1 MHQLWKNLKFNLIK
15 IMEKNIEYKVFPYHF
30 FMLTTSAI
38 CYPKT
43 VSASTKKIFKI
54 MKIFFMF
61 AAFSVNIQAQIFV
74 FQTLMAVDAIAC
86 SSLFSGAYKAIR
98 LSQQRNKIVSILDMF
113 VNDKAEVKE
122 IEDIRRKF
130 DKEIRYKIM
139 EKDDYTNSN
148 TFLYLT

>member
-1 MHQLWKNLKFNLIK
+1 
-15 IMEKNIEYKVFPYHF
+15 
-30 FMLTTSAI
+30 
-38 CYPKT
+38 
-43 VSASTKKIFKI
+43 